1 MCEFTTV
8 IERTLTK
15 NGEIQLQKRGRDY
28 EIIFNGTFLMAT
40 YNGESEKLLVRSAIE
55 LNPLAK
61 RILIGGLGV
70 GFSLCEALKYDF
82 IEKVIVVEIEPKII
96 EWYNTYFSSF
106 MGNAKEDPRV
116 KIINADLIEW
126 MAKTQTKYDVI
137 CMDID
142 NGPEWTVLDRNKSLY
157 SCEGIKQLMRLL
169 DDYGTLSF
177 WSASKSE
184 QLESQLKAFFNNVAV
199 YPVSHDSGKP
209 DFVYTASAAKK

>member
-40 YNGESEKLLVRSAIE
+40 YNGGVGKATGKICYRVKPIG
-55 LNPLAK
+55 K

-106 MGNAKEDPRV
+106 MGNAKED
-116 KIINADLIEW
+116 
-126 MAKTQTKYDVI
+126 Q
-137 CMDID
+137 
-142 NGPEWTVLDRNKSLY
+142 
-157 SCEGIKQLMRLL
+157 
-169 DDYGTLSF
+169 
-177 WSASKSE
+177 
-184 QLESQLKAFFNNVAV
+184 
-199 YPVSHDSGKP
+199 GK
-209 DFVYTASAAKK
+209 K